1 MNTHSTP
8 TSPISPVPSTSPV
21 PAPASAWFITG
32 TDTEV
37 GKTFSTCTL
46 LHVLKQRGI
55 RAVGMKPVAAGIDAD
70 GKNDDVESLIAASG
84 VEAPRPL
91 VNPYLFAPPIAPH
104 IAAQETGEHIDI
116 ERIATAFDALR
127 TLADAVLV
135 EGVGGFRVPL
145 DAEHDAGDL
154 AKRLGLP
161 VILVVG
167 MRLGCINHALLTAES
182 VAATGLPL
190 AGWIAN
196 RIDPAMSRW
205 EGNLAALQAR
215 LPVPL
220 LGIIPPHSTPEAAAR
235 LLHLPGE

>member
-8 TSPISPVPSTSPV
+8 TSPISPISSA
-21 PAPASAWFITG
+21 PAPANAWFITG

-46 LHVLKQRGI
+46 LHVLKQRGT

-91 VNPYLFAPPIAPH
+91 VNHYLFAPPIAPH

-127 TLADAVLV
+127 TLADVVLV

-182 VAATGLPL
+182 VAAAGLPL

-220 LGIIPPHSTPEAAAR
+220 LGIIPPHSTPEAAAH